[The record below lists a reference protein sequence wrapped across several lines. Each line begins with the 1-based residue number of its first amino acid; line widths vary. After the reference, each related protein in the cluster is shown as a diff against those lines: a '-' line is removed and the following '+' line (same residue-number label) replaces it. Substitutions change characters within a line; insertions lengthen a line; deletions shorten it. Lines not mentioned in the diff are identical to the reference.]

1 MTRSAKPLNMRHD
14 RWKANFYR
22 ENPMP
27 PHHDE
32 AQEIVQQGDPYTVGR
47 AQGIQHDSH
56 KVIVLG
62 ADRDHVILENGE
74 LLILDSTRLNLAVRL
89 AVWRLHNPE
98 PWQLATTAAAGEPE
112 TPGSPRPLANVHE

>member
-32 AQEIVQQGDPYTVGR
+32 AGEIVQRGDPYTVGR
-47 AQGIQHDSH
+47 AQGIKHNSH

-98 PWQLATTAAAGEPE
+98 PWQIATNAAAGEPE
-112 TPGSPRPLANVHE
+112 TTGSPRPLANVIK